1 MKKISIH
8 VLVTFFML
16 TSYYDAFSQCTSC
29 SLNGPTKID
38 VDQTRT
44 FSTSTLSGSN
54 YFWSTTGGLTII
66 GSNTSSSVSVKGT
79 NAGSGKVCVTRY
91 KSGTQPCCYCKTVSI
106 IPPCRVPSVSIA
118 QEPFGC
124 QGDILTF
131 NAVTNPVNASG
142 TFNWSIPS
150 GVGTIVGSN
159 TNQTLNVQSSTSF
172 GFSISLTF
180 TSTCNNT
187 QVNAFTLAQF
197 LDCGFFISP
206 NPSNDLLLIQ
216 TSENSKIKTPYSV
229 EVIDQN
235 GKVRLKVA
243 TSEKNKQIDIS
254 NLPNDLY
261 YVRVITNGKV
271 VKTTKLIKK

>member
-1 MKKISIH
+1 MKKIPIH
-8 VLVTFFML
+8 FLVAFFML
-16 TSYYDAFSQCTSC
+16 TSYYSAFSQCTSC
-29 SLNGPTKID
+29 SLSGPAEINLN
-38 VDQTRT
+38 QTTT

-79 NAGSGKVCVTRY
+79 GAGSGKVCITRY
-91 KSGTQPCCYCKTVSI
+91 KSGSQPCCYCKTVDI
-106 IPPCRVPSVSIA
+106 VPPCTVPSVSIE

-124 QGDILTF
+124 QGDVLTF
-131 NAVTNPVNASG
+131 NAVKNPANSTG
-142 TFNWSIPS
+142 TYNWSVSS
-150 GVGTIVGSN
+150 GGTIVGSN
-159 TNQTLNVQSSTSF
+159 TNQTLNVQSSTTS
-172 GFSISLTF
+172 GFSVSLTF

-197 LDCGFFISP
+197 LDCGFFIAP
-206 NPSNDLLLIQ
+206 NPSSDLLLIKSSGNN
-216 TSENSKIKTPYSV
+216 TIKKPYSI

-235 GKVRLKVA
+235 GRVRLKAKV
-243 TSEKNKQIDIS
+243 SQESKQIDIS

-261 YVRVITNGKV
+261 YVKVIMDGKV